1 MILIKKQLINVSI
14 IVFVTFLISSCTSS
28 KRINANFN
36 YFQTGLDST
45 RRIDIKPLLI
55 TFNDQ
60 LSIQVSSNSMNQEQ
74 VAIFNITNNGI
85 ASTSTSSFG
94 NSATAAVSSN
104 MNQGSNS
111 STMGYLVDH
120 NGYIKFPMLGLIRA
134 EGKTRVELADEIAK
148 LLVDKDFVKDPVV
161 QVRFLSLKVNVLGEV
176 KSPGIKSFSS
186 DRITILDALGAAGDL
201 SEYGRRDNIKIIRE
215 ERGIQKVIN
224 INLVDA
230 NFMEG
235 KGYQLQQNDVIY
247 VYANENRIK
256 EIGFDP
262 KTTHDLQVYSAI
274 VGLISITATLYL
286 LFKK

>member
-201 SEYGRRDNIKIIRE
+201 SEYGRR
-215 ERGIQKVIN
+215 
-224 INLVDA
+224 A
-230 NFMEG
+230 
-235 KGYQLQQNDVIY
+235 
-247 VYANENRIK
+247 
-256 EIGFDP
+256 
-262 KTTHDLQVYSAI
+262 
-274 VGLISITATLYL
+274 
-286 LFKK
+286 